1 MVHFC
6 FFAQFLTSNALQI
19 VKKLNFKRISLKQN
33 ITEAAELILTDRKH
47 LDNNPRQISK
57 NDIVFL
63 LKKIN
68 DGNS

>member
-1 MVHFC
+1 M
-6 FFAQFLTSNALQI
+6 I
-19 VKKLNFKRISLKQN
+19 MKQDLA
-33 ITEAAELILTDRKH
+33 EAAELVLSDRKH

>member
-1 MVHFC
+1 M
-6 FFAQFLTSNALQI
+6 
-19 VKKLNFKRISLKQN
+19 KKLNFEKIFLKQDLD
-33 ITEAAELILTDRKH
+33 EAAELILTDRKH

-68 DGNS
+68 DGAVFNKI